1 MKAVIAIDS
10 FKGSM
15 DSIEAGKAAE
25 EGIRR
30 VFLDAETI
38 VYPLADGGEGT
49 VQALAKGLGGRLEEV
64 TVTGPLGEPVICEY
78 GIVEE
83 SGRNV
88 SVMNGGG
95 VEKSDISIDRMG
107 EKSKEDSW
115 NKDTRAKT
123 AIIEMAGAAGITL
136 VPPELRNPLNTTT
149 YGVGEVI
156 KDAIG
161 KGCRHF
167 IIGIGGSA
175 TNDGGI
181 GMLQALGV
189 ELLDEGGKQVPFGAR
204 GVEKLTAINCEH
216 MLSELKDCDFQI
228 ACDVDNPLCGENGC
242 SHIFGPQKGATP
254 EMVEQMDQ
262 WMKKYAQLTAEYFQ
276 EVGSDDL
283 EPERKKNAAE
293 KELEDNPDLMKA
305 EVQFKGKNLSVNAA
319 DFGTSYNS
327 DYPGCGAAGGL
338 GFAFRAFLH
347 GKLEPG
353 INIVLEEIGIESAIK
368 YADIVITGEGRLD
381 GQTIR
386 GKAPIGIA
394 RLAKKYGKPVI
405 AFSGAVTE
413 DATACNLAGIDAFF
427 PILRQITTLET
438 AMSPATAQRNMT
450 VTVEQVFRLLKM
462 PFVCGNT
469 TNK

>member
-15 DSIEAGKAAE
+15 DSIEAGEAAE
-25 EGIRR
+25 KGIRR
-30 VFLDAETI
+30 VFTDAETI

-49 VQALAKGLGGRLEEV
+49 VQALAKGLGGRLEKV
-64 TVTGPLGEPVICEY
+64 KVTGPLGEPVICEY

-83 SGRNV
+83 
-88 SVMNGGG
+88 
-95 VEKSDISIDRMG
+95 
-107 EKSKEDSW
+107 
-115 NKDTRAKT
+115 KT

-136 VPPELRNPLNTTT
+136 VQPELRNPLNTTT

-175 TNDGGI
+175 TNDGGV
-181 GMLQALGV
+181 GMLQALGA
-189 ELLDEGGKQVPFGAR
+189 EFLDEGGKQVPFGAR
-204 GVEKLTAINCEH
+204 GVEKLAAINCEH
-216 MLSELKDCDFQI
+216 MLPELKDCDFRI

-254 EMVEQMDQ
+254 EMAEQMDQ
-262 WMKKYAQLTAEYFQ
+262 WMEKYAEITAEYFQ
-276 EVGSDDL
+276 
-283 EPERKKNAAE
+283 NA
-293 KELEDNPDLMKA
+293 
-305 EVQFKGKNLSVNAA
+305 
-319 DFGTSYNS
+319 GTGTNYNS

-368 YADIVITGEGRLD
+368 AADIVITGEGRLD
-381 GQTIR
+381 GQTVM

-413 DATACNLAGIDAFF
+413 DAAACNPAGIDAFF
-427 PILRQITTLET
+427 PILRQITTLEA

-450 VTVEQVFRLLKM
+450 ATVEQVFRLLKISS
-462 PFVCGNT
+462 F
-469 TNK
+469 

>member
-15 DSIEAGKAAE
+15 DSIEAGEAAE
-25 EGIRR
+25 KGIRR
-30 VFLDAETI
+30 VFTDAEAI

-49 VQALAKGLGGRLEEV
+49 VQALAIGLGGKLHKV
-64 TVTGPLGEPVICEY
+64 KVTGLLGEPVICEY

-83 SGRNV
+83 
-88 SVMNGGG
+88 
-95 VEKSDISIDRMG
+95 
-107 EKSKEDSW
+107 
-115 NKDTRAKT
+115 KT

-136 VPPELRNPLNTTT
+136 VQPKLRNPLNTTT

-181 GMLQALGV
+181 GMLQALGA
-189 ELLDEGGKQVPFGAR
+189 EFLDEGGKQVPFGAR
-204 GVEKLTAINCEH
+204 GVEKLASINCEH
-216 MLSELKDCDFQI
+216 ILFELKECDFRI

-254 EMVEQMDQ
+254 RMAEQMDQ
-262 WMKKYAQLTAEYFQ
+262 WMRKYAKLTEEYFQ
-276 EVGSDDL
+276 EV
-283 EPERKKNAAE
+283 KKLSADVAW
-293 KELEDNPDLMKA
+293 NPVDSEGNYA
-305 EVQFKGKNLSVNAA
+305 SN
-319 DFGTSYNS
+319 
-327 DYPGCGAAGGL
+327 YPGCGAAGGL
-338 GFAFRAFLH
+338 GFAFRAFLR

-353 INIVLEEIGIESAIK
+353 INIVLEEIGIETAIK
-368 YADIVITGEGRLD
+368 DADIVITGEGCLD
-381 GQTIR
+381 GQTVM

-413 DATACNLAGIDAFF
+413 DAAACNQAGIDAFF
-427 PILRQITTLET
+427 PILRQVTTLEA
-438 AMSPATAQRNMT
+438 AMSPATAIRNMT
-450 VTVEQVFRLLKM
+450 AAVEQTFRLLKM
-462 PFVCGNT
+462 SFIYGKEFKMYSVSPLDFSH
-469 TNK
+469 KQE

>member
-15 DSIEAGKAAE
+15 DSIEAGEAAE
-25 EGIRR
+25 KGIRR
-30 VFLDAETI
+30 VFTDAETI

-49 VQALAKGLGGRLEEV
+49 VQALAKGLGGRLEKV
-64 TVTGPLGEPVICEY
+64 KVTGPLGEPVICEY

-83 SGRNV
+83 
-88 SVMNGGG
+88 
-95 VEKSDISIDRMG
+95 
-107 EKSKEDSW
+107 
-115 NKDTRAKT
+115 KT

-136 VPPELRNPLNTTT
+136 VQPELRNPLNTTT

-181 GMLQALGV
+181 GMLQALGA
-189 ELLDEGGKQVPFGAR
+189 EFLDEGGKQVPFGAR
-204 GVEKLTAINCEH
+204 GVEKLAAINCEH
-216 MLSELKDCDFQI
+216 ILAELKDCDFRI

-254 EMVEQMDQ
+254 RMAEQMDQ
-262 WMKKYAQLTAEYFQ
+262 WMGKYAKLTEEYFQ
-276 EVGSDDL
+276 KV
-283 EPERKKNAAE
+283 KKLSADVAW
-293 KELEDNPDLMKA
+293 NPVDSEGNYA
-305 EVQFKGKNLSVNAA
+305 SN
-319 DFGTSYNS
+319 
-327 DYPGCGAAGGL
+327 YPGCGAAGGL
-338 GFAFRAFLH
+338 GFAFRAFLR

-353 INIVLEEIGIESAIK
+353 INIVLEEIGIETAIK
-368 YADIVITGEGRLD
+368 DADIVITGEGCLD
-381 GQTIR
+381 GQTVM

-394 RLAKKYGKPVI
+394 RLAKKYGKPVV

-413 DATACNLAGIDAFF
+413 DAVACNQAGIDAFF
-427 PILRQITTLET
+427 PILRQVTTLEA
-438 AMSPATAQRNMT
+438 AMSPATAIRNMT
-450 VTVEQVFRLLKM
+450 AAVEQTFRLLKM
-462 PFVCGNT
+462 SFIYG
-469 TNK
+469 KRI

>member
-15 DSIEAGKAAE
+15 DSIEAGEAAE
-25 EGIRR
+25 KGIRR
-30 VFLDAETI
+30 VFTDAETI
-38 VYPLADGGEGT
+38 VYPFADGGEGT
-49 VQALAKGLGGRLEEV
+49 VQALAKGLSGRLEKV
-64 TVTGPLGEPVICEY
+64 KVTGPLGEPVICEY

-83 SGRNV
+83 
-88 SVMNGGG
+88 
-95 VEKSDISIDRMG
+95 
-107 EKSKEDSW
+107 
-115 NKDTRAKT
+115 KT

-136 VPPELRNPLNTTT
+136 VQPELHNPLNTTT

-175 TNDGGI
+175 TNDGGV
-181 GMLQALGV
+181 GMLQALGA
-189 ELLDEGGKQVPFGAR
+189 EFLDEGGKQVPFGAR
-204 GVEKLTAINCEH
+204 GVEKLAAINCEH
-216 MLSELKDCDFQI
+216 MLPELKDCDFRI

-254 EMVEQMDQ
+254 RMAEQMDQ
-262 WMKKYAQLTAEYFQ
+262 WMEKYAQLTAKYFQ
-276 EVGSDDL
+276 EV
-283 EPERKKNAAE
+283 KKLSADVAW
-293 KELEDNPDLMKA
+293 NPVD
-305 EVQFKGKNLSVNAA
+305 SVENY
-319 DFGTSYNS
+319 DS

-368 YADIVITGEGRLD
+368 DADIVITGEGRLD
-381 GQTIR
+381 GQTVM

-394 RLAKKYGKPVI
+394 RLAKKYGKPVV

-413 DATACNLAGIDAFF
+413 DAAACNQAGIDAFF
-427 PILRQITTLET
+427 PILRQVTTLEA
-438 AMSPATAQRNMT
+438 AMSYTTAQRNMT
-450 VTVEQVFRLLKM
+450 AAVEQVFRLLKIKA
-462 PFVCGNT
+462 V
-469 TNK
+469 

>member
-15 DSIEAGKAAE
+15 DSIEAGEAAE
-25 EGIRR
+25 KGIRR
-30 VFLDAETI
+30 VFTDAETI

-49 VQALAKGLGGRLEEV
+49 VQALAKGLGGRLEKV
-64 TVTGPLGEPVICEY
+64 KVTGPLGEPVICEY
-78 GIVEE
+78 GIVE
-83 SGRNV
+83 G
-88 SVMNGGG
+88 
-95 VEKSDISIDRMG
+95 
-107 EKSKEDSW
+107 
-115 NKDTRAKT
+115 KT

-136 VPPELRNPLNTTT
+136 VQPELRNPLNTTT

-181 GMLQALGV
+181 GMLQALGA
-189 ELLDEGGKQVPFGAR
+189 EFLDEGGKQVPFGAK
-204 GVEKLTAINCEH
+204 GVEKLAAINCEH
-216 MLSELKDCDFQI
+216 ILFELKDCDFRI

-254 EMVEQMDQ
+254 KMAEQMDQ
-262 WMKKYAQLTAEYFQ
+262 WMEKYAQLTAKYFQ
-276 EVGSDDL
+276 EV
-283 EPERKKNAAE
+283 KKLSADVAW
-293 KELEDNPDLMKA
+293 NPVDSG
-305 EVQFKGKNLSVNAA
+305 ENY
-319 DFGTSYNS
+319 DS

-368 YADIVITGEGRLD
+368 DADIVITGEGCLD
-381 GQTIR
+381 GQTVM

-413 DATACNLAGIDAFF
+413 DAAACNQAGIDAFF
-427 PILRQITTLET
+427 PILRQVTTLEA
-438 AMSPATAQRNMT
+438 AMSPATAIRNMT
-450 VTVEQVFRLLKM
+450 AVVEQTFRLMKM
-462 PFVCGNT
+462 SFIYG
-469 TNK
+469 KRI

>member
-15 DSIEAGKAAE
+15 DSIEAGEAAE
-25 EGIRR
+25 KGIRR
-30 VFLDAETI
+30 VFTDAEAI

-49 VQALAKGLGGRLEEV
+49 VQALAKGLGGRLEKV
-64 TVTGPLGEPVICEY
+64 KVTGPLGKPVICEY

-83 SGRNV
+83 
-88 SVMNGGG
+88 
-95 VEKSDISIDRMG
+95 
-107 EKSKEDSW
+107 
-115 NKDTRAKT
+115 KT

-136 VPPELRNPLNTTT
+136 VQPELRNPLNTTT

-175 TNDGGI
+175 TNDGGV
-181 GMLQALGV
+181 GMLQALGA
-189 ELLDEGGKQVPFGAR
+189 EFLDEGGKQVPFGAR
-204 GVEKLTAINCEH
+204 GVENLAAINCEH
-216 MLSELKDCDFQI
+216 MLPELKDCDFRI

-254 EMVEQMDQ
+254 EMAEQMDQ
-262 WMKKYAQLTAEYFQ
+262 WMEKYAEITAEYFQ
-276 EVGSDDL
+276 NAGNDEL
-283 EPERKKNAAE
+283 EPERKENVAE
-293 KELEDNPDLMKA
+293 KELQDNPDLMK
-305 EVQFKGKNLSVNAA
+305 VKVRVKGKNLSVDAGWKLA
-319 DFGTSYNS
+319 DIGKNYNS

-368 YADIVITGEGRLD
+368 AADIVITGEGRLD
-381 GQTIR
+381 GQTVM

-413 DATACNLAGIDAFF
+413 DAAACNQAGIDAFF
-427 PILRQITTLET
+427 PILRQVTTLEA
-438 AMSPATAQRNMT
+438 AMSPATAIRNMT
-450 VTVEQVFRLLKM
+450 AAVEQTFRLLKM
-462 PFVCGNT
+462 SFIYGKEFKMYSVSPLDFSH
-469 TNK
+469 KQE